1 MSYKLSKEDTMKHL
15 SLATIFLFLFSICA
29 MPLLAADNFELV
41 IPLPLTGKQA
51 KFGEIMKRSYEM
63 AAEEINATG
72 GVKGKKIALSF
83 EDSAGKPETARAIVE
98 KLIDVK
104 KQPIIVG
111 EYTSACAKAVSAVA
125 EERKTPY
132 LVVASADDAITKQNY
147 KYVFRQNQV
156 NDHYADAFV
165 AFMKEVVKP
174 KTIAILYESSAFG
187 TSGSEAMERDAK
199 KIGAQV
205 VLNEK
210 FETGAIDF
218 KPLLS
223 KVKAAQPEVIYTVA
237 YANEAQLVMKQI
249 KELRL
254 DAKLFSGG
262 AAGFAIPEFIDGAKE
277 AAEYVVS
284 ATLWTPQLKYPGTKE
299 FAEKY
304 KAKHKDYPSYHGA
317 SAYAAMYVTADALKR
332 AKDWTNDGIR
342 DALKTTDLKT
352 AFGPVKFEDKEGY
365 QNQNFAETLA
375 IQVQKGEFETIWPK
389 QHASKPFIYP
399 VPSWKERR

>member
-1 MSYKLSKEDTMKHL
+1 MKRLSWLIAVLFVFTL
-15 SLATIFLFLFSICA
+15 SAV
-29 MPLLAADNFELV
+29 PVLAADDFELV

-51 KFGEIMKRSYEM
+51 KFGEIMKRSYEI

-72 GVKGKKIALSF
+72 GVKGKKIVLSF
-83 EDSAGKPETARAIVE
+83 EDSSGKPETARAIVE

-104 KQPIIVG
+104 KQPVIVG
-111 EYTSACAKAVSAVA
+111 EYTSSCAKAVAAVA

-132 LVVASADDAITKQNY
+132 LVVASADDAITRQNY

-156 NDHYADAFV
+156 NDHYADAFTS
-165 AFMKEVVKP
+165 FLKEVVKP
-174 KTIAILYESSAFG
+174 KTIVILYESSAFG

-199 KIGAQV
+199 KIGAEV

-223 KVKAAQPEVIYTVA
+223 KVKAAQPDVIYTVA
-237 YANEAQLVMKQI
+237 YANEAQLIMKQI

-262 AAGFAIPEFIDGAKE
+262 AAGFAIPEFIKGAQD

-284 ATLWTPQLKYPGTKE
+284 ATLWTPQLKYPGNKE

-304 KAKHKDYPSYHGA
+304 KAKYNDYPSYHGA

-332 AKDWTNDGIR
+332 AKNWTQDGIR
-342 DALKTTDLKT
+342 DALRATDLET
-352 AFGPVKFEDKEGY
+352 AFGPVKFEDKDGY

-375 IQVQKGEFETIWPK
+375 IQVQNGEFETIWPK
-389 QHASKPFIYP
+389 NHASKPYVYP

>member
-1 MSYKLSKEDTMKHL
+1 MRKLSMAMVL
-15 SLATIFLFLFSICA
+15 SFVFALSATTLF
-29 MPLLAADNFELV
+29 AAGTFDLT

-63 AAEEINATG
+63 AAEEINAKG
-72 GVKGKKIALSF
+72 GVKGKKIVLSF
-83 EDSAGKPETARAIVE
+83 EDSSGKPETARAIVE

-104 KQPIIVG
+104 KQPLIVG
-111 EYTSACAKAVSAVA
+111 EYTSACAKAVAAVA

-165 AFMKEVVKP
+165 SFLREVVKP

-187 TSGSEAMERDAK
+187 TSGADAMERDAK
-199 KIGAQV
+199 NIGATV
-205 VLNEK
+205 VLKEK

-223 KVKAAQPEVIYTVA
+223 KVKAAQPDVVYTVS
-237 YANEAQLVMKQI
+237 YANEAQLIMKQAM
-249 KELRL
+249 ELRL
-254 DAKLFSGG
+254 DAKLFAGG
-262 AAGFAIPEFIDGAKE
+262 AAGFAISEFVDGAKE

-284 ATLWTPQLKYPGTKE
+284 ATLWTPQVKYPGARE
-299 FAEKY
+299 FANKY
-304 KAKHKDYPSYHGA
+304 KTKHGDFPSYHGA
-317 SAYAAMYVTADALKR
+317 SAYAAMYVTADALVR
-332 AKDWTNDGIR
+332 AKDWTQDGIR
-342 DALKTTDLKT
+342 DAMKSTNLMT

-365 QNQNFAETLA
+365 QNQSFVETLA
-375 IQVQKGEFETIWPK
+375 IQVQTHEFETIWPK
-389 QHASKPFIYP
+389 SQASKPHIFP
-399 VPSWKERR
+399 VPTWKERK

>member
-1 MSYKLSKEDTMKHL
+1 MKRL
-15 SLATIFLFLFSICA
+15 SLALAVLFVCFYATSLF
-29 MPLLAADNFELV
+29 AADSLDIT

-51 KFGEIMKRSYEM
+51 KFGEIMKHSYEM
-63 AAEEINATG
+63 AAEEINAKG
-72 GVKGKKIALSF
+72 GVKGKRIALSF
-83 EDSAGKPETARAIVE
+83 EDSSGKPETARAIVE

-104 KQPIIVG
+104 KQPLIVG
-111 EYTSACAKAVSAVA
+111 EYTSACAKAVAAVA

-132 LVVASADDAITKQNY
+132 LIVASADDDITKQNY

-165 AFMKEVVKP
+165 SFLKEVVKP

-187 TSGSEAMERDAK
+187 TSGATAMERDARK
-199 KIGAQV
+199 LGAEV
-205 VLNEK
+205 VLKEK

-223 KVKAAQPEVIYTVA
+223 KVKAAKPDVVYTVS
-237 YANEAQLVMKQI
+237 YANEAQLIMKQI

-254 DAKLFSGG
+254 DAKLFAGG
-262 AAGFAIPEFIDGAKE
+262 AAGFAIPEFIAGAKD

-299 FAEKY
+299 FSEKY
-304 KAKHKDYPSYHGA
+304 KAKHGDYPSYHGA
-317 SAYAAMYVTADALKR
+317 SAYAAIYVMADALGR
-332 AKDWTNDGIR
+332 AKNWTQDGIR
-342 DALKTTDLKT
+342 DALKATDLKT

-365 QNQNFAETLA
+365 QNQNFTETLA
-375 IQVQKGEFETIWPK
+375 IQVIKGEFQTIWPK
-389 QHASKPFIYP
+389 NHASAQYTFPIP
-399 VPSWKERR
+399 NWKERR